1 MKEDNVNNMRFWN
14 EYVDDLMTQYP
25 LYSREELENTIFERM
40 KITVRQALETI
51 PKEYHLNNAV
61 GLMGWDYILDSELN
75 PWLMEINSRPDM
87 VIYSEPGA
95 SCKVQLFTTALELM
109 FIQNTN
115 EEMPN
120 EFHGWMKV

>member
-1 MKEDNVNNMRFWN
+1 M
-14 EYVDDLMTQYP
+14 
-25 LYSREELENTIFERM
+25 
-40 KITVRQALETI
+40 
-51 PKEYHLNNAV
+51 NNAV

-87 VIYSEPGA
+87 LVNSSKPAAA
-95 SCKVQLFTTALELM
+95 SKVQLFTTALELM
-109 FIQNTN
+109 FIQNTK